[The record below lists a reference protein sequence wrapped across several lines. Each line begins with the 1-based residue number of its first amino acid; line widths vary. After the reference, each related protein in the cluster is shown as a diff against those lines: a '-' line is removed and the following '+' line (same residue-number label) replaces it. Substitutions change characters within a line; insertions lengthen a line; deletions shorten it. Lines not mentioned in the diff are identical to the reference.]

1 MVPLFQSSF
10 FILYIFVF
18 FFESV
23 WWSRLSWVACQSI
36 YICSREDCDIEN
48 PIFPLDVKNKND
60 RVSSPPIIR
69 LYIFAAIFL
78 CLLFVISFLF
88 FFQSP
93 AINLWFAYP
102 CSIIC
107 LFVLQKSFH
116 VSRNHITIFLYFFLI
131 IPPQFNPQTH
141 KKIFRNSW
149 NCSSL
154 SSSSISLS
162 YIHDFVLHPF
172 FVTPSCHPFFLTG
185 PFEDPQISKE
195 KRIANAYSRK
205 RKTLAFK
212 IHL

>member
-1 MVPLFQSSF
+1 MQGMWLSVTVSIEFSSSITGTLFSLISHFFVWMVLLFPVLF
-10 FILYIFVF
+10 FLYYIYLS

-48 PIFPLDVKNKND
+48 PIFPLDVKTKND

-78 CLLFVISFLF
+78 CLLFLSTRSY

-93 AINLWFAYP
+93 AIDLWFAYP

-107 LFVLQKSFH
+107 LLFSQKNLFMFPEIILQFFF
-116 VSRNHITIFLYFFLI
+116 TFFLI

-141 KKIFRNSW
+141 KKKIF
-149 NCSSL
+149 
-154 SSSSISLS
+154 
-162 YIHDFVLHPF
+162 
-172 FVTPSCHPFFLTG
+172 
-185 PFEDPQISKE
+185 
-195 KRIANAYSRK
+195 
-205 RKTLAFK
+205 KTLEIAPVYLRRLF
-212 IHL
+212 LS